1 MNQKYWQNAFGN
13 APEEFHLRLT
23 HTLEGLEEREMKQR
37 FKFSTALVAAVIAV
51 VLVTGAAFAA
61 SQLGIFKF
69 YMNRADPILPLDGVE
84 EMAVTNLGS
93 VENDLVTVT
102 VEEALYDGQ
111 GALVQIRYT
120 PKDPENYV
128 LLSDGLDFEKEG
140 DHYISRTYYEDGSEL
155 IQMSG
160 RIDGR
165 KDIICGKNITLT
177 DDAGGEIWIGSWD
190 GETQEDGSIVIWGS
204 GLSDQPLSENV
215 TLNVKPGTLICG
227 EWNDDLGS
235 RETERVEIEELS
247 VPMPTPEPERHVRY
261 EPVDNGEGERFKV
274 LSAEVSYTK
283 LCAYLSVDY
292 SYEQQDDEL
301 MGITFRVYGADGE
314 PITLGTGSGSV
325 GDDIEH
331 WSLEMQSFD
340 EIPESLW
347 FEAKVIGE
355 DVTLGRV
362 ECRMVEE

>member
-1 MNQKYWQNAFGN
+1 MNQKNWQNAFGN
-13 APEEFHLRLT
+13 APEDFHLRLVE
-23 HTLEGLEEREMKQR
+23 TLDGLEEREMKKR
-37 FKFSTALVAAVIAV
+37 YKFSTALVAAVLAA
-51 VLVTGAAFAA
+51 LLATGAAFAA

-69 YMNRADPILPLDGVE
+69 YTNRADPILPLNGAE

-93 VENDLVTVT
+93 VENDLVTMT

-120 PKDPENYV
+120 PKDPENYA
-128 LLSDGLDFEKEG
+128 LLSDGLDIEKEG
-140 DHYISRTYYEDGSEL
+140 DHFISRTYYEDGSML
-155 IQMSG
+155 VQMSG
-160 RIDGR
+160 RRDGR
-165 KDIICGKNITLT
+165 KDIVCGKNITIT
-177 DDAGGEIWIGSWD
+177 DEQGGEIWIGSWD
-190 GETQEDGSIVIWGS
+190 GELQEDGSIVIWGS
-204 GLSDQPLSENV
+204 GLAEQPLSGNA
-215 TLNVKPGTLICG
+215 TLNVKPSTIVCG
-227 EWNDDLGS
+227 EWIEEQKS
-235 RETERVEIEELS
+235 RETERVEIDPLT

-261 EPVDNGEGERFKV
+261 APVDGGESERFKV

-283 LCAYLSVDY
+283 LCAYLDVEY
-292 SYEQQDDEL
+292 SYEQAEDEL

-314 PITLGTGSGSV
+314 PITLGSGSGSLG
-325 GDDIEH
+325 GDTEH